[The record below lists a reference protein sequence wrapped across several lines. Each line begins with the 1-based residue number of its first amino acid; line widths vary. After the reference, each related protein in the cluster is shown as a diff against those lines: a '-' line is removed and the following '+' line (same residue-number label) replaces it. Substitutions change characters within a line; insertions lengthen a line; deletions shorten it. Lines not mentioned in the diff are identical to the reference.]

1 MDQHN
6 PLDDIT
12 NSAFIYDAL
21 RVAVI
26 MVLILVA
33 TYLFC
38 SMFDLEFIR

>member
-1 MDQHN
+1 MGDKH

-21 RVAVI
+21 RVAII
-26 MVLILVA
+26 MVLIMVA